1 MAKTAQRGGQMTT
14 SFYDPDSKKP
24 MTKRQ
29 AIKLFRYIYKIKA
42 ERLGYRRG
50 DEVAKRTEWNDY
62 TDALCKDGLITS
74 KQYDTWD
81 QPF

>member
-1 MAKTAQRGGQMTT
+1 MTT

-24 MTKRQ
+24 MTK
-29 AIKLFRYIYKIKA
+29 AEALKLFRFIYKIKA
-42 ERLGYRRG
+42 IENGYRRG
-50 DEVAKRTEWNDY
+50 DEVSKRTEWNDY

>member
-1 MAKTAQRGGQMTT
+1 MAT

-29 AIKLFRYIYKIKA
+29 AIKLFRFIYKIKA
-42 ERLGYRRG
+42 IENGYRRG
-50 DEVAKRTEWNDY
+50 DDNAKRTEWNNY
-62 TDALCKDGLITS
+62 TDALCKDGLITTN
-74 KQYDTWD
+74 QYVNWH

>member
-1 MAKTAQRGGQMTT
+1 MAP
-14 SFYDPDSKKP
+14 SKP
-24 MTKRQ
+24 MTK
-29 AIKLFRYIYKIKA
+29 AEALKLFRFIYKIKA
-42 ERLGYRRG
+42 IENGYSRG
-50 DEVAKRTEWNDY
+50 DEVAKRTEWNNY

>member
-1 MAKTAQRGGQMTT
+1 MA
-14 SFYDPDSKKP
+14 FYDPDSKKP
-24 MTKRQ
+24 MTKAE
-29 AIKLFRYIYKIKA
+29 AIKLFRFIYKT
-42 ERLGYRRG
+42 RGYRRG
-50 DEVAKRTEWNDY
+50 GDVAKRTEWNDY

>member
-1 MAKTAQRGGQMTT
+1 MANLDFLER
-14 SFYDPDSKKP
+14 DSKKP
-24 MTKRQ
+24 FTKKE

-42 ERLGYRRG
+42 ERLGYRKS
-50 DEVAKRTEWNDY
+50 DKAAKRTEWNDY

-74 KQYDTWD
+74 NQFVNWH

>member
-1 MAKTAQRGGQMTT
+1 MATSNPMSTAE
-14 SFYDPDSKKP
+14 
-24 MTKRQ
+24 
-29 AIKLFRYIYKIKA
+29 ANKLFRYIYKIKA
-42 ERLGYRRG
+42 IRLGYRRG

-74 KQYDTWD
+74 KQYNTWD

>member
-24 MTKRQ
+24 MTKAQ
-29 AIKLFRYIYKIKA
+29 AIKQFKSLYEAWGCSDDDVI
-42 ERLGYRRG
+42 
-50 DEVAKRTEWNDY
+50 AKRTYWNDY
-62 TDALCKDGLITS
+62 TDLLCKNGQITF
-74 KQYDTWD
+74 KQYENWG

>member
-1 MAKTAQRGGQMTT
+1 MTT

-42 ERLGYRRG
+42 IENGYRRG

>member
-1 MAKTAQRGGQMTT
+1 
-14 SFYDPDSKKP
+14 
-24 MTKRQ
+24 MTK
-29 AIKLFRYIYKIKA
+29 AEAMKLFRYIYKT
-42 ERLGYRRG
+42 RGYRKG
-50 DEVAKRTEWNDY
+50 DDTAKRTEWNDY

>member
-1 MAKTAQRGGQMTT
+1 MTNLD
-14 SFYDPDSKKP
+14 FLERDSKKP
-24 MTKRQ
+24 FTKKE
-29 AIKLFRYIYKIKA
+29 ALKLFRYIYKIKA

>member
-1 MAKTAQRGGQMTT
+1 MAT

-24 MTKRQ
+24 MTKAE
-29 AIKLFRYIYKIKA
+29 AIKLFRFIYKIKA
-42 ERLGYRRG
+42 IENGYRRG
-50 DEVAKRTEWNDY
+50 DEIAKRTEWNDY

-81 QPF
+81 SPF

>member
-1 MAKTAQRGGQMTT
+1 MT
-14 SFYDPDSKKP
+14 FYDTDSKKP
-24 MTKRQ
+24 MTK
-29 AIKLFRYIYKIKA
+29 AEAMKLFRFIYKT
-42 ERLGYRRG
+42 RGYRRG
-50 DEVAKRTEWNDY
+50 DDIAKRTEWNDY

>member
-1 MAKTAQRGGQMTT
+1 MT
-14 SFYDPDSKKP
+14 FYNPDSKKP
-24 MTKRQ
+24 MTK
-29 AIKLFRYIYKIKA
+29 AEAVKLFRFIYKIKA
-42 ERLGYRRG
+42 IENGYRRG

-74 KQYDTWD
+74 KQYDIWD

>member
-1 MAKTAQRGGQMTT
+1 MT
-14 SFYDPDSKKP
+14 FYNPDSKKP
-24 MTKRQ
+24 MTKRE
-29 AIKLFRYIYKIKA
+29 AIKLFRFIYKIKA
-42 ERLGYRRG
+42 IENGYRRG

-74 KQYDTWD
+74 KQYDTWG